1 MSSVKY
7 RAVVQVALSGSLT
20 KAAGIMGYSQP
31 GISHMISS
39 LENEYG
45 FSIFH
50 RNRDICTLT
59 ENGKQVLH
67 YCSQIIKYENY
78 LQDTIHSLNG
88 LLSGSIRIS
97 SISSMLVNFVPK
109 VIQRFSSTYSNIDI
123 QVKERTFE
131 QIYSDLQDGFSD
143 IAFTNDKVDKSF
155 DFISLLK
162 DPVCLIMPPGHP
174 FSKYEKVPVDI
185 LNGCDF
191 IMPIQGFD
199 DVYRIITEKVSIRPN
214 VKYQV
219 GSDIAVIGMV
229 ANHLG
234 ISVLSKRQT
243 KLLSDKIVVKEFCEG
258 FYRTLGIAV
267 KSRKHAPPAIK
278 EFISVACA
286 NVKPVYNPLSQ
297 RKANCCPSSGE

>member
-1 MSSVKY
+1 MLFLLEAFKTRIDGESKSDVIGK
-7 RAVVQVALSGSLT
+7 VQVALSGSLT

-50 RNRDICTLT
+50 RNRDTCTLT

-109 VIQRFSSTYSNIDI
+109 VIQHFSSTYSNIDI
-123 QVKERTFE
+123 QEKERTFE

-162 DPVCLIMPPGHP
+162 DPVCLIMPPGYP
-174 FSKYEKVPVDI
+174 FSKYEE
-185 LNGCDF
+185 LRLF
-191 IMPIQGFD
+191 I
-199 DVYRIITEKVSIRPN
+199 T
-214 VKYQV
+214 
-219 GSDIAVIGMV
+219 GSS
-229 ANHLG
+229 LWY
-234 ISVLSKRQT
+234 K
-243 KLLSDKIVVKEFCEG
+243 
-258 FYRTLGIAV
+258 
-267 KSRKHAPPAIK
+267 
-278 EFISVACA
+278 
-286 NVKPVYNPLSQ
+286 KPVFSCH
-297 RKANCCPSSGE
+297 KFFHMICCKKTV